1 MEREIRG
8 ARVWGKTLDEAE
20 WEQMERGGEERKESE
35 ETPRREGS
43 EEAVDCNY
51 TIGVGKMGK
60 IPVGLFN

>member
-1 MEREIRG
+1 VG
-8 ARVWGKTLDEAE
+8 ADGEGR
-20 WEQMERGGEERKESE
+20 EERKESE
-35 ETPRREGS
+35 ETPRREGG